1 MIDQQLKQTLIDAIE
16 QLNQTNI
23 VGFILAQDGNSMPRF
38 NMRFNR
44 IAVDDRDD
52 SDAFLVMYDEDD
64 SRPGYWGQLSPF
76 DVLRGGWYLYQH
88 IVIPLSSIVDV
99 DFPDGRPERYTIE
112 LTLSNGDGYDL
123 AFTDTKGNMILEN
136 INISV

>member
-1 MIDQQLKQTLIDAIE
+1 MMNQQLKQTLIDAIE

-23 VGFILAQDGNSMPRF
+23 VGFVLSQDGNSTPRL

-44 IAVDDRDD
+44 IAVDDGDE

-64 SRPGYWGQLSPF
+64 TKPGYWGQISPF
-76 DVLRGGWYLYQH
+76 DVVRGGWYLYQH
-88 IVIPLSSIVDV
+88 IVIPLSSIIDV

-112 LTLSNGDGYDL
+112 LALSNGAQYDL
-123 AFTDTKGNMILEN
+123 AFTDTQQNMILKD

>member
-1 MIDQQLKQTLIDAIE
+1 MNQQLKQTLIDAIE

-23 VGFILAQDGNSMPRF
+23 VGFVLSQDGNSTPRL

-44 IAVDDRDD
+44 IAVDDGDE

-64 SRPGYWGQLSPF
+64 TKPGYWGQISPF
-76 DVLRGGWYLYQH
+76 DVVRGGWYLYQH
-88 IVIPLSSIVDV
+88 IVIPLSSIIDV

-112 LTLSNGDGYDL
+112 LALSNGAQYDL
-123 AFTDTKGNMILEN
+123 AFTDTQQNMILKD